1 MTVPHF
7 FACLVQSWTLSRY
20 SFVLVAV
27 HNQDRPTAAVTP
39 IQAQSQTCLIPAAV
53 IIPHHSVA
61 SQQLQSQLPNTAA
74 YVTAVNVNRSAI
86 PLACAAASLNSPSVA
101 ASSLEGDLS
110 GRTVNTHPVAPASPE
125 SSLAAGG
132 SAAVSKTDKD
142 VKVRR
147 ESDHSLECSCFL
159 HARFLEIS
167 VFFLPLLNCSAVRW
181 TRLKLKLRQPFCDY
195 SCRQAHSWPFKN
207 TGI

>member
-1 MTVPHF
+1 
-7 FACLVQSWTLSRY
+7 
-20 SFVLVAV
+20 
-27 HNQDRPTAAVTP
+27 
-39 IQAQSQTCLIPAAV
+39 V

-86 PLACAAASLNSPSVA
+86 PLACAAASLSSPSIA
-101 ASSLEGDLS
+101 ASSLEGDIS

-147 ESDHSLECSCFL
+147 ESNHSLECSSFL
-159 HARFLEIS
+159 YAHFLEIYTC
-167 VFFLPLLNCSAVRW
+167 FLPILSSTAVRL
-181 TRLKLKLRQPFCDY
+181 TRLSLKLRQPSCDC
-195 SCRQAHSWPFKN
+195 SCGQARSWPFKN
-207 TGI
+207 KDI